1 MNWITGIMIAISII
15 AIVIMVVVV
24 IIKSN
29 QLKVINGSIKFST
42 AHLQVLEN
50 QKKQLEQDMLKVSQ
64 SLRDLRCEVDNQ
76 SWYRQELVEEISRS
90 TSALAAIT
98 SQYELLK
105 RELEE
110 NQQKVAQYEGLQG
123 RLQELE
129 GQVNTAQKKVQELEA
144 NEASKKEILTA
155 MQSEE
160 SQLTSQLNDLRRKKD
175 EVWDQLYHLQESHR
189 QAIGLIGTADGNGEG
204 IDPSMTHPK
213 GYFKL
218 SDAQKRLLKLLDEVV
233 ELYPELREALMTVAW
248 KKVWLPEIQRIT
260 KVLGVD
266 GTVSGIYRL
275 SWVKDEKVCYIGQA
289 VKISERWY
297 THIKKMI
304 GVEAKGNE
312 RLYAAINRPDEV
324 TWEVVEV
331 WDGKGED
338 RSKWLNEREEWWI
351 ETMGAREIGWN
362 KK

>member
-15 AIVIMVVVV
+15 AIVMMVIVVA
-24 IIKSN
+24 IKSN

-50 QKKQLEQDMLKVSQ
+50 QKKQLEQDMLRVSQ
-64 SLRDLRCEVDNQ
+64 SLRDLHHEIDNQ

-105 RELEE
+105 KELEE

-129 GQVNTAQKKVQELEA
+129 GQVGTAQKKVQELEA

-155 MQSEE
+155 MENEE
-160 SQLTSQLNDLRRKKD
+160 SQWRSMVEGLKV
-175 EVWDQLYHLQESHR
+175 EVNGWKVELDHLKESYR
-189 QAIGLIGTADGNGEG
+189 QAIGLVSEGEG
-204 IDPSMTHPK
+204 SIRHVETFHLTGS
-213 GYFKL
+213 
-218 SDAQKRLLKLLDEVV
+218 QERLLSLLDEVV
-233 ELYPELREALMTVAW
+233 GLYPELREALMTVAW

-260 KVLGVD
+260 RALGVD
-266 GTVSGIYRL
+266 GAVSGIYRL

-289 VKISERWY
+289 VKIAERWY

-312 RLYAAINRPDEV
+312 RLYAMVNRPDEV
-324 TWEVVEV
+324 SWEVVEI
-331 WDGKGED
+331 WDGQGDKG
-338 RSKWLNEREEWWI
+338 KWLDEKEKWWI
-351 ETMGAREIGWN
+351 ETTGAKEIGWN